1 MAVWRK
7 ALRQIPVFGAFLRS
21 HVHRR
26 YLGAAYPQIALLPGV
41 FLGDRC
47 KLRATD
53 GGSITFG
60 KRTALGASATIVSK
74 GGRIDI
80 GEDGFIGQGAMIV
93 GCEEISVGRKALVA
107 EYATIRDQD
116 HIFDGG
122 RATADTGMLTGP
134 IRIGDNVW
142 IGAKATI
149 TRGVSIADN
158 AVVGANA
165 VVTRDVP
172 ANAVVGGVPAKII
185 KIRGAREPGGDLKQ
199 GK

>member
-1 MAVWRK
+1 MALWRK
-7 ALRQIPVFGAFLRS
+7 ALRQIPVFAAFLRS
-21 HVHRR
+21 HIHRR

-53 GGSITFG
+53 GGSITLG
-60 KRTALGASATIVSK
+60 KRTALGALATIVSK

-93 GCEEISVGRKALVA
+93 GCEEIFVGRKALIG
-107 EYATIRDQD
+107 EYVTIRDQD
-116 HIFDGG
+116 HEFESRKLAAESGL
-122 RATADTGMLTGP
+122 RTSP
-134 IRIGDNVW
+134 ICIGQNVW

-149 TRGVSIADN
+149 TRGVSIGDN

-172 ANAVVGGVPAKII
+172 ANAVVGGVPARM
-185 KIRGAREPGGDLKQ
+185 IRVHDLDQ
-199 GK
+199 FN